1 MFNHLYKENCAC
13 GKSHRLE
20 IENIIIEK
28 DAEKYLP
35 TLTKKYNNILI
46 LSNAVSFSLCGEE
59 VVNLLNGK
67 NISTLIFEENIII
80 LNEQTV
86 KRVSD
91 KLKNIDLILAIG
103 SGVIQDL
110 AKYTSFK
117 ANIDYFIVATA
128 PSMDGYASNVAVM
141 FFNGQK
147 TTIKA
152 HLPKA
157 IICNVDVLKNAP
169 IQSIQSGFGDIVG
182 KYSSLCDW
190 KLSNLLYKEYFCDY
204 IYEFVLSA
212 LQKTVENAEN
222 IYNRTD
228 EGIKILM
235 QSLII
240 VGVAMSF
247 MDSSRPC
254 SGSEHHIAHF
264 FEVTGVLHNKKYL
277 SHGKN
282 VAYAS
287 LLTAKIRQKL
297 LHTDFEK
304 ERSKVVSFEEYISDM
319 SLLYKNHGLEYIK
332 LQQDAGR
339 FSEDRYFLY
348 KKYQK
353 DIKEVL
359 KDCPTYEEIKAILE
373 KCGLSFKEFTTF
385 YDKELILYS
394 LKYSKYLKER
404 FSVLWL
410 YNDLINS
417 PEIHKTLFKH

>member
-1 MFNHLYKENCAC
+1 MFNDLYKENCSC
-13 GKSHRLE
+13 GKSHKLE

-28 DAEKYLP
+28 DAEKHLP
-35 TLTKKYNNILI
+35 NLTKKYNNVLL
-46 LSNAVSFSLCGEE
+46 LSNAVSYSLFDDKIIA
-59 VVNLLNGK
+59 LLDGK
-67 NISTLIFEENIII
+67 NVSTLIFEENIII
-80 LNEQTV
+80 LNEETV
-86 KRVSD
+86 KKVTD
-91 KLKNIDLILAIG
+91 KLENVDLILAIG

-147 TTIKA
+147 TTIKT

-157 IICNVDVLKNAP
+157 IICNVEILKNAP
-169 IQSIQSGFGDIVG
+169 IQSIQSGFGDIIG

-190 KLSNLLYKEYFCDY
+190 KLSNVLYGEYFCEY
-204 IYEFVLSA
+204 IYDFVLDA

-235 QSLII
+235 QSLIV
-240 VGVAMSF
+240 VGIAMSF

-297 LHTDFEK
+297 LLTDFETA
-304 ERSKVVSFEEYISDM
+304 RSKVISFEEYLCDM

-339 FSEDRYFLY
+339 FSEDRYLLY
-348 KKYQK
+348 KKYQNE
-353 DIKEVL
+353 IKEVL

-373 KCGLSFKEFTTF
+373 KCGLSFKEFTIF

-394 LKYSKYLKER
+394 LKIQLK
-404 FSVLWL
+404 L
-410 YNDLINS
+410 
-417 PEIHKTLFKH
+417 